1 MVYGA
6 FADITDLDGKGEG
19 MQRYLYALVT
29 VLVLLAGT
37 SAFCPNAGGEEALTA
52 QEYEIFRQ
60 VLTTQRPLSAVNP
73 ETMATVKA
81 GADWLKPPAGIHLP
95 ADMADAFNAKNSLVC
110 RLSAD
115 FLTEISRNYGQGL
128 TGRKKIT
135 LTRPGFDKPMR
146 RAMLIIAMTYYQP
159 EDVMNE
165 GLYVFLEKQANQW
178 KVVHTAG
185 AWDMRLGPTP

>member
-1 MVYGA
+1 M
-6 FADITDLDGKGEG
+6 
-19 MQRYLYALVT
+19 YALVIA
-29 VLVLLAGT
+29 LVLLAGT
-37 SAFCPNAGGEEALTA
+37 SAFCPSAGDQEAITT

-81 GADWLKPPAGIHLP
+81 GADWLKPPAGIYLA
-95 ADMADAFNAKNSLVC
+95 ADMANAFNAKNLIVH

-115 FLTEISRNYGQGL
+115 FLTEASQKYGQGL
-128 TGRKKIT
+128 TGKKKIT
-135 LTRPGFDKPMR
+135 LSRPGFDKQMCR
-146 RAMLIIAMTYYQP
+146 GMLIIAVAYYLP

-165 GLYVFLEKQANQW
+165 GRYVFLEKQANQW
-178 KVVHTAG
+178 KVVHTAK